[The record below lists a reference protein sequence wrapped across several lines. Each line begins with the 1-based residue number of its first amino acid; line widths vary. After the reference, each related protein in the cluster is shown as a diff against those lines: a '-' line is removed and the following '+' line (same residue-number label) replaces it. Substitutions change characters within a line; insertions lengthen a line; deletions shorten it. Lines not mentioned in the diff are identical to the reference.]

1 MMAYMKEFDI
11 AIFHTEN
18 SGEYRKIVAKE
29 ILSFDGVKMGGNK
42 T

>member
-1 MMAYMKEFDI
+1 MKEFDV

-18 SGEYRKIVAKE
+18 SLEKSNCKGF
-29 ILSFDGVKMGGNK
+29 LSFDGVKMGGNK